1 MQTGAL
7 KSTFAI
13 EKRLKAFQPASN
25 IGDALQLAIPAINII
40 IASKKVISAR
50 NRIVL
55 NKAKYPKPN
64 RSCAL

>member
-13 EKRLKAFQPASN
+13 EKRSKALKPASN